1 MFGGALDERAV
12 GVRDAFLQVL
22 DGLGNAILRRV
33 DRALGIAGGQ
43 RFDGG
48 GAAFL
53 HIGGGVLNAFLQR
66 FGGGGGLYLSSRFL
80 GGGLFLLGAA
90 GHGQRRRAEDHGKTS
105 NFFLVVPPN
114 KYPYDNAFF
123 GREQY
128 TGKGLC
134 LMA

>member
-1 MFGGALDERAV
+1 PIYPKIATVAGRRAATQKGPPPRWEQAPCISALFGGALDERAG

-22 DGLGNAILRRV
+22 DGLGNAILHRV

-80 GGGLFLLGAA
+80 
-90 GHGQRRRAEDHGKTS
+90 
-105 NFFLVVPPN
+105 
-114 KYPYDNAFF
+114 
-123 GREQY
+123 
-128 TGKGLC
+128 
-134 LMA
+134 